1 MEISEEIW
9 KAVVGFENLYEVS
22 DLGRVRTIPKRGF
35 NKQVIRKT
43 GIDVRTGYVTIML
56 YKNSIPITRRLH
68 SLMVETFLGI
78 KTNHKLVC
86 NHKDGIKRNNRLDNF
101 EIITQKEN
109 VRHAMK
115 LGLIRIPIKDERYNS
130 KIMEKDFPEL
140 LRLFKTK
147 MTSKDIAKLFNVGPT
162 TISRIRA
169 GKRRLYLSNN
179 DIC

>member
-1 MEISEEIW
+1 MKINEEIW

-22 DLGRVRTIPKRGF
+22 DLGRVRTVPKKGF

-43 GIDVRTGYVTIML
+43 GTDIRNGYITIIL
-56 YKNSIPITRRLH
+56 RKNNIPITRRIH
-68 SLMVETFLGI
+68 SLVVETFLGI
-78 KTNHKLVC
+78 KTDHKRVC
-86 NHKDGIKRNNRLDNF
+86 NHKDGNKLNNRLNNL
-101 EIITQKEN
+101 EVISQKEN
-109 VRHAMK
+109 VKHAIK
-115 LGLIRIPIKDERYNS
+115 LGLTRIPIKDERYNS

-147 MTSKDIAKLFNVGPT
+147 MTSKDIAKLFNVSPT

-169 GKRRLYLSNN
+169 GKRRPYLSNN